1 MDGAESV
8 RSGRS
13 DRSERS
19 HRSHGSHHSRHHRH
33 RPHGSSSHS
42 QGHRGR
48 SSDRGRD
55 DRSVTIQTPGNG
67 SDVDSRVAE
76 SEKIEVQILPQD
88 DNWGDNTTAYTGN
101 TSETG
106 FSMDDMRKFA
116 KESFDEDNGGFDCCR
131 YLSTGLAAILS
142 LLGFVSPIA
151 MVVLPRLKIGGWETT
166 TCTVECEGLLISM
179 AFKLLIL
186 LIGTVALF
194 FHAPRAT
201 MPRVF
206 VFRVVV
212 LFLVFVLTFAFWLF
226 YGVKIMQEKEP
237 SYYSI
242 VQFSVHLVDALLFI
256 HYIAIILLIIRQL
269 QPQFVIHIVRSP
281 DGESHTYTIGHLSIQ
296 RASVWILEQYY
307 KDFQVFNPYLENVM
321 KKPMKMSGLKFYEVD
336 GVQQPNNHARSRA
349 MFAAAARRRDASHND
364 RFYEEQEYDRRVRKR
379 RARLITAAEE
389 AFTHIK
395 RMQDENGP
403 AIAMDPQ
410 EAAQAVFPSMARPL
424 QKYLRVTRQQPRYT
438 MESVL
443 QHLANCI
450 SHDLNPK
457 AFIERYLTQGV
468 VIMNSKD
475 YRETQKWVL
484 ICDQLLTR
492 EIEHGLI
499 FQLRQNDVSLL
510 CSVRKL
516 PHFNITEE
524 VIDPKSNKFV
534 LRLNSETSV

>member
-1 MDGAESV
+1 M
-8 RSGRS
+8 
-13 DRSERS
+13 
-19 HRSHGSHHSRHHRH
+19 
-33 RPHGSSSHS
+33 
-42 QGHRGR
+42 
-48 SSDRGRD
+48 
-55 DRSVTIQTPGNG
+55 
-67 SDVDSRVAE
+67 
-76 SEKIEVQILPQD
+76 PQD

-116 KESFDEDNGGFDCCR
+116 KENFDEDSGGFDCCR
-131 YLSTGLAAILS
+131 YLSTGIAALLS
-142 LLGFVSPIA
+142 IMSFFSPIV
-151 MVVLPRLKIGGWETT
+151 MVVLPRLKIGGWETSA
-166 TCTVECEGLLISM
+166 CSIECEGLLISM

-226 YGVKIMQEKEP
+226 YGVKIMQEKEF
-237 SYYSI
+237 SYNSI

-256 HYIAIILLIIRQL
+256 HYIAIILLIVRQL
-269 QPQFVIHIVRSP
+269 QPQFVIHVVRSP
-281 DGESHTYTIGHLSIQ
+281 DGESRTYTIGNLSIQ
-296 RASVWILEQYY
+296 RAAVWILEQYY
-307 KDFQVFNPYLENVM
+307 KDFQVYNPYLENVM
-321 KKPMKMSGLKFYEVD
+321 KKPKMSGLKFYDVD
-336 GVQQPNNHARSRA
+336 GVQPNNTARSRA
-349 MFAAAARRRDASHND
+349 MFAAAQRRRDASHND
-364 RFYEEQEYDRRVRKR
+364 RFYEEQDYERRVRKR
-379 RARLITAAEE
+379 RARLLTAAEE

-443 QHLANCI
+443 QHLAVCI
-450 SHDLNPK
+450 SHDLSPK
-457 AFIERYLTQGV
+457 AFVERYLTQGV
-468 VIMNSKD
+468 VIMNGKD
-475 YRETQKWVL
+475 YRNTQKWVL
-484 ICDQLLTR
+484 ICEQLLTR
-492 EIEHGLI
+492 EIEHEMV

-510 CSVRKL
+510 CTVKKL
-516 PHFNITEE
+516 PHFNIIEE
-524 VIDPKSNKFV
+524 VIDPKHNKFV